1 MLCIGHVKGTLVIV
15 QVKKEPMR
23 KLRSGFQL
31 VLTSILLTSANMG
44 QFFLRDRAM
53 ALPGQTI
60 DQAAAWI
67 QANPA
72 LRPASGETL
81 LVRKSDTPARR
92 FSFEAL
98 TASPGRAAALESRGM
113 IRTERIT
120 LFDMTNGVTFD
131 RLTATLRSIYGE
143 EIYQDFVAGNL
154 VYRYPSRAQQQAA
167 ANRDTPLL
175 ESVQGEVRQGD
186 RYAYWMETVQTRS
199 GEAYSGQI
207 HIFLLADINKLE
219 AELRDRS

>member
-1 MLCIGHVKGTLVIV
+1 M
-15 QVKKEPMR
+15 KK
-23 KLRSGFQL
+23 LQFGFQL
-31 VLTSILLTSANMG
+31 VLASSLLALVPIERFSTG
-44 QFFLRDRAM
+44 GDRAM

-72 LRPASGETL
+72 LRPASGEIL

-98 TASPGRAAALESRGM
+98 TTSPGRATAIESRGT
-113 IRTERIT
+113 IRTERMT
-120 LFDMTNGVTFD
+120 LFDMTNGVTPD
-131 RLTATLRSIYGE
+131 RLASTLRSIYGD
-143 EIYQDFVAGNL
+143 EIYQDFVQGNL
-154 VYRYPSRAQQQAA
+154 VYRYPSEVQQQAA

-175 ESVQGEVRQGD
+175 EFVQGEVRQGD
-186 RYAYWMETVQTRS
+186 RFAYWIETAQTSS

-207 HIFLLADINKLE
+207 HVFLLEDINKLE
-219 AELRDRS
+219 AELRDRG